1 MATMNISLPDSLK
14 DFVETQVR
22 ESGYGTSSEFMRD
35 LIRRESARTRLRALV
50 TEGMAS
56 GPGSELDEA
65 YFDQFRERARNSEDV
80 TA

>member
-35 LIRRESARTRLRALV
+35 LIRRESARTRLRA
-50 TEGMAS
+50 G
-56 GPGSELDEA
+56 LDEA